1 MKLINLLLLCCCC
14 AFSARSQNSVIDTI
28 YTNERISVA
37 VKLPSEILN
46 IRTLP
51 EPSRY
56 QIRSLPEQRQ
66 LTVGTDSRNTGPE
79 HIFIL
84 LKKRTVHF
92 LIAYKKNI
100 DFNDD
105 RQTIYDYSS
114 YDQIDNKL
122 EAKNNTAPV
131 QNTTSQKNAADTK
144 DADDYHSIV
153 EKGYQ
158 EFKLQH
164 YEAALGYYEK
174 AHKMRPEDVIV
185 TERLNGV
192 KEKISGK
199 AKEEQ
204 KLKEAYKNYMA
215 TGDKLLKQHKL
226 SDARLAYEQALVII
240 KDDKTAGQRITEIDQ
255 QLKQLEQSEEQE
267 TNYKNAMLA
276 ADKAFN
282 KGDYENARIQY
293 NKAIGYFSRD
303 EPKKQLK
310 EIDKITAA
318 KNEAQVAAQKV
329 KTEKEENDRNEK
341 EKQATQKKYY
351 AALKSADKLFADG
364 DFDKA
369 RIAYNKSL
377 DFGITDA
384 WPHEQLERIDK
395 IKKEQEELEKTARKK
410 EQVRIEKEKKEKEL
424 KDIENRYNAAIEK
437 ADKLFDAEKYNEAKP
452 AYRDALAIA
461 RKPWPQEQ
469 LKKIDK
475 IEAETALKAK
485 EEKLRIEKEKALA
498 VKYDG
503 LIKSADQEF
512 NKKNYNAATRFYRDA
527 LAVKE
532 NENYPQ
538 QKLKD
543 IQSALEAIA
552 AAEKAR
558 KERLAAEAEAKRKY
572 DLAMSKAKSYLV
584 KEDYENAKAAFQ
596 EALAAKPAEP
606 EPQKQLAM
614 VNEKMAEIARINAI
628 EERYEAKRAIADS
641 LVLVKEFDQ
650 AKQQYRE
657 LHDIKPAETYALS
670 LIRYCDAE
678 LKEAAVQ
685 KAINDKQEA
694 ARKEAERENRF
705 YELRKDARALATALD
720 FEAALKKYNEA
731 LAIKPDDSYCLWGKQ
746 MCTDHLQKK
755 ISQPASTVMV
765 KNNAETKDAGQQEI
779 ANAVPVKQT
788 GSAYEL
794 QVKPIPYTE
803 EELKQKYPG
812 IDFTKLPPEQP
823 SNDEAIDTKENTRI
837 FNEVLADKPRLNIT
851 DKSNKVKLLLQ
862 SIYFEGELAYFKFVV
877 QNGSAEDFLTGAMM
891 LTWERT
897 SGTKIKLYPIYI
909 YPNNLPIITPN
920 REAVIVYACRAYNVS
935 EKDKLKFEL
944 SDRKGKLKFDL
955 GIKGSVYRDEFATP

>member
-1 MKLINLLLLCCCC
+1 M
-14 AFSARSQNSVIDTI
+14 
-28 YTNERISVA
+28 
-37 VKLPSEILN
+37 
-46 IRTLP
+46 
-51 EPSRY
+51 
-56 QIRSLPEQRQ
+56 
-66 LTVGTDSRNTGPE
+66 
-79 HIFIL
+79 
-84 LKKRTVHF
+84 
-92 LIAYKKNI
+92 
-100 DFNDD
+100 
-105 RQTIYDYSS
+105 
-114 YDQIDNKL
+114 
-122 EAKNNTAPV
+122 
-131 QNTTSQKNAADTK
+131 
-144 DADDYHSIV
+144 
-153 EKGYQ
+153 
-158 EFKLQH
+158 
-164 YEAALGYYEK
+164 
-174 AHKMRPEDVIV
+174 
-185 TERLNGV
+185 
-192 KEKISGK
+192 
-199 AKEEQ
+199 
-204 KLKEAYKNYMA
+204 
-215 TGDKLLKQHKL
+215 
-226 SDARLAYEQALVII
+226 
-240 KDDKTAGQRITEIDQ
+240 
-255 QLKQLEQSEEQE
+255 
-267 TNYKNAMLA
+267 
-276 ADKAFN
+276 
-282 KGDYENARIQY
+282 
-293 NKAIGYFSRD
+293 
-303 EPKKQLK
+303 
-310 EIDKITAA
+310 
-318 KNEAQVAAQKV
+318 
-329 KTEKEENDRNEK
+329 
-341 EKQATQKKYY
+341 
-351 AALKSADKLFADG
+351 
-364 DFDKA
+364 
-369 RIAYNKSL
+369 
-377 DFGITDA
+377 
-384 WPHEQLERIDK
+384 
-395 IKKEQEELEKTARKK
+395 
-410 EQVRIEKEKKEKEL
+410 
-424 KDIENRYNAAIEK
+424 
-437 ADKLFDAEKYNEAKP
+437 
-452 AYRDALAIA
+452 
-461 RKPWPQEQ
+461 
-469 LKKIDK
+469 
-475 IEAETALKAK
+475 
-485 EEKLRIEKEKALA
+485 
-498 VKYDG
+498 KYDG